1 MIRLFDTESTRFVVA
16 GGINTIF
23 SYVLYL
29 LLLPITAYVIAY
41 SISFIAGVVSG
52 YTLNTLLVF
61 KQPWTLKKLFQY
73 PLVYIAQYLVGIVL
87 LSILVGYLN
96 INERLA
102 PLVNVVLLL
111 PLTFILSKKIIKPG
125 VKHETIRQ

>member
-1 MIRLFDTESTRFVVA
+1 MIRLFDAESSRFVMA

-23 SYVLYL
+23 SYAIYL
-29 LLLPITAYVIAY
+29 LLLLITSYVTAY
-41 SISFIAGVVSG
+41 SISFVVGIMAG
-52 YTLNTLLVF
+52 YTLNTLFVF
-61 KQPWTLKKLFQY
+61 KQPWTIKKLFQY

-87 LSILVGYLN
+87 LSILVDYLS

-102 PLVNVVLLL
+102 PLVNVILLL

-125 VKHETIRQ
+125 AKHETVNQ